1 MKFLLSLLALLLSS
15 IGLFGQKQDMVS
27 FTIDDGMQNGS
38 VQSMVKGSDGY
49 VYIGTFTGITR
60 YDGKNAV
67 NIRISEHDD
76 GKYNI
81 TYDIIEVAN
90 HQFYVGNTQGLWLFD
105 AANLTV
111 KRLFKEQINSKV
123 VAIKRFGRNYFVATA
138 NGLFKIDEQGKLV
151 IVALYK
157 QNKFNDSN
165 TLDIDVVAT
174 ADGGRLWTLTANGL
188 IDIDI
193 KRNDGG
199 IFYPFSSVLQPTAIA
214 ITRQGTVAI
223 GTADAGLWMY
233 SPKDKRLWFSAFV
246 SQTINNLQLADN
258 GNLLVATNKSGAVE
272 MNPVT
277 GMIVKTYSDK
287 ESSATVRTRFNDV
300 QVFYRDDAGID
311 WIGYKFY
318 GLEHTLYNSGVFKMY
333 DMPDGTDLENAH
345 VVCSF
350 VDGNKL
356 LIGTR
361 NGLFLVEENTG
372 KVRYFGEKKLGASF
386 VSAITKCGDDYV
398 IGTSGNILVLINST
412 SYEVS
417 RVVTERLRPSLVFKI
432 KHDGMGNLW
441 ICTSDGLVRMDM
453 KTHDIKLFDTT
464 NSQLPD
470 KEVYCIDFDLGGRGW
485 VSTRGGNCVYLPT
498 INAISVKNIPKKIA
512 DTGALRDI
520 QRLEDGRMLF
530 LPQRGFP
537 IVADANVVKMTT
549 WKYDVG
555 EEAPNISFF
564 VYHDGTCYFSTDNGF
579 HVYESGKL
587 HSYGYIDGLHSME
600 FQRSCVVA
608 PDGRC
613 LIATNKGLAITTLAK
628 LDKAGHRR
636 RIPIVLTQI
645 QTDRWLTDAEVATV
659 VAQRKIN
666 LERSVKGMSIQ
677 FKALAYATDDKMQ
690 YAYILDGYDKKW
702 TLADANNT
710 AFYRS
715 LPCGTYHLRIRV
727 LGNEDV
733 YGEYEVYVPMAYST
747 MAIYAIVIFLLL
759 FAIYIMWCKYTKKEY
774 FWKRIMMK
782 PEPEKY
788 QASKLQKAEAEKVV
802 KKLCRYVEQQKPYLN
817 SELTMTDLAK
827 ALGVSNH
834 TLSQIFTQHMHRN
847 YYDFIAEYRVAEFK
861 RLVTLPEYSKF
872 TIMAIAE
879 KCGFKS
885 RTSFFTA
892 FKNHTGCTP
901 KEYMEKKAL

>member
-1 MKFLLSLLALLLSS
+1 M
-15 IGLFGQKQDMVS
+15 
-27 FTIDDGMQNGS
+27 
-38 VQSMVKGSDGY
+38 
-49 VYIGTFTGITR
+49 
-60 YDGKNAV
+60 
-67 NIRISEHDD
+67 
-76 GKYNI
+76 
-81 TYDIIEVAN
+81 
-90 HQFYVGNTQGLWLFD
+90 
-105 AANLTV
+105 
-111 KRLFKEQINSKV
+111 
-123 VAIKRFGRNYFVATA
+123 
-138 NGLFKIDEQGKLV
+138 
-151 IVALYK
+151 
-157 QNKFNDSN
+157 
-165 TLDIDVVAT
+165 
-174 ADGGRLWTLTANGL
+174 
-188 IDIDI
+188 
-193 KRNDGG
+193 
-199 IFYPFSSVLQPTAIA
+199 
-214 ITRQGTVAI
+214 
-223 GTADAGLWMY
+223 
-233 SPKDKRLWFSAFV
+233 
-246 SQTINNLQLADN
+246 
-258 GNLLVATNKSGAVE
+258 
-272 MNPVT
+272 
-277 GMIVKTYSDK
+277 KTYSDN

-386 VSAITKCGDDYV
+386 VTAITKCGDDYV

-485 VSTRGGNCVYLPT
+485 ISTRGGNCVYLPT
-498 INAISVKNIPKKIA
+498 INAISARNVPKKIA

-564 VYHDGTCYFSTDNGF
+564 VYHKGISYFCTDNGF
-579 HVYESGKL
+579 HVYKNGKL
-587 HSYGYIDGLHSME
+587 HSYGYIDGLRSME
-600 FQRSCVVA
+600 FQLSCVIA
-608 PDGRC
+608 SDGRC

-628 LDKAGHRR
+628 LDNSGHRR

-677 FKALAYATDDKMQ
+677 FKALAYATDDNLQ
-690 YAYILDGYDKKW
+690 YAYILDGYDKNW

-727 LGNEDV
+727 LGNEDI